1 MGVREG
7 GILFDAVTYESGLC
21 TRDQRVDEP
30 RALL

>member
-7 GILFDAVTYESGLC
+7 GILFDAVTYESGLG